1 MSVKRDR
8 RSLVVSTVAILFLGL
23 TGSAWG
29 HGFSRGAFGRTGV
42 AGLRGPHSGGLLLR
56 LIFPCRGDCFDAART
71 CDEMAESAAVTC
83 AEQTCDA
90 EIQTARTACAAD
102 VTTPDCQTARTA
114 LLQCIQP
121 CLAAEQS
128 AVTSCRLEQRVKK
141 VNFTLLVRIKNQLD
155 PQQQEKLR
163 ALRRAHPFGPPGG
176 PPP

>member
-1 MSVKRDR
+1 MIATRAWR
-8 RSLVVSTVAILFLGL
+8 STVVAALAILFVSLAV
-23 TGSAWG
+23 SVRA
-29 HGFSRGAFGRTGV
+29 HDFSCGAFRRTGV
-42 AGLRGPHSGGLLLR
+42 AGRRGPHAGGLLLR
-56 LIFPCRGDCFDAART
+56 LIYPCRGDCFDAART

-141 VNFTLLVRIKNQLD
+141 VNF
-155 PQQQEKLR
+155 
-163 ALRRAHPFGPPGG
+163 
-176 PPP
+176 

>member
-1 MSVKRDR
+1 MSVKRER
-8 RSLVVSTVAILFLGL
+8 RSLVVSTLAILFLGL
-23 TGSAWG
+23 AGSAWG

-121 CLAAEQS
+121 CLASEQS
-128 AVTSCRLEQRVKK
+128 AVTSCRA
-141 VNFTLLVRIKNQLD
+141 TLQECLD
-155 PQQQEKLR
+155 ACGSSAAP
-163 ALRRAHPFGPPGG
+163 
-176 PPP
+176 